1 MNTFEAIKARRAI
14 KHFDPNHE
22 LSKEE
27 EKQLFE
33 LAMDSPTSYNIQHWR
48 FVSVKDKELRG
59 KIREAS
65 FDQAQVTDASLLII
79 LCGDLKAW
87 EKDPS
92 RYWKNAPKEVQDF
105 IIPSIGQF
113 YGNNDQAQRDEAIRS
128 CGIAAQT
135 LMLTAK
141 SMGYDSCPM
150 VGFDPGKVGE
160 LIKLPEDHMV
170 VMFVVVGKKTQ
181 DIWPKSG
188 QLPMNEIVIS
198 DHF

>member
-1 MNTFEAIKARRAI
+1 MNTFEAIKARRAV

-65 FDQAQVTDASLLII
+65 YGQAQVTDASLLIV

-92 RYWKNAPKEVQDF
+92 RYWKNASKEVQDF
-105 IIPSIGQF
+105 MVSGIGS
-113 YGNNDQAQRDEAIRS
+113 YKNNDQAQREEVIRS
-128 CGIAAQT
+128 CSIAAQT
-135 LMLTAK
+135 LMLAAK
-141 SMGYDSCPM
+141 AMGYDSCPM

-170 VMFVVVGKKTQ
+170 VMFVVVGKKTK
-181 DIWPKSG
+181 DAWPKPG
-188 QLPMNEIVIS
+188 QLPMGEILIS